1 MMCPE
6 HHDTQGKSNSQ
17 KDSSKC
23 LCAKYIQTY
32 LEECES
38 KNESK
43 IEEADEC
50 AKEINE
56 GSETLEAETNE
67 S

>member
-50 AKEINE
+50 AKEIK
-56 GSETLEAETNE
+56 
-67 S
+67 